1 MDIRDTTDA
10 DGRRVVAHH
19 DDGWGPPLE
28 GGQVPR
34 TRSRGRAWRRL
45 LLVVLVPV
53 VVLAAYGAALAWHL
67 TSSIER
73 IDVPGRSDRTGS
85 RVNVAVVGSDSRAN
99 LTPEQRTQLTT
110 GNAEGART
118 DSIMVLSVAGSRP
131 SLTSFPRDLWVTRC
145 DGSQGR
151 INATLGIDGPGCLV
165 DTVESLGDLPV
176 HHYIDVDFG
185 GFQELVDAVGGVE
198 ICVEKPLDDPLAGID
213 LQPGCQVMDGT
224 TALGYVRTRKL
235 DNDLERIRRQQQFIA
250 ALASA
255 VATPETLANPVRAWR
270 TTGAVGAA
278 LRADMDLGIV
288 ALARLGFG
296 ARAMASGD
304 LDTAT
309 VPGTPARIN
318 GAAVLEPDLVAA
330 EEVFEPLRQDTG
342 GVDAGPEEEPIELP
356 SRDQVAVTVLNGGSL
371 TGGARATADALAGLG
386 YVITE
391 VGNAEA
397 TATTT
402 IVVGPDGQAT
412 AQRLTADLP
421 VTATIDDSG
430 EVDGRTVGG
439 TQAVLVLG
447 SDLDPADV
455 ATDVG

>member
-1 MDIRDTTDA
+1 MDTRRTA
-10 DGRRVVAHH
+10 DPDDRRVVDH
-19 DDGWGPPLE
+19 DGWGPPLE

-34 TRSRGRAWRRL
+34 TRSRGRGWRRV
-45 LLVVLVPV
+45 LLVVLVPIL
-53 VVLAAYGAALAWHL
+53 VLAAYGAALAWHL

-85 RVNVAVVGSDSRAN
+85 RVNVAVVGSDSRAD
-99 LTPEQRTQLTT
+99 LTPEQRRELTT
-110 GNAEGART
+110 GDAEGART
-118 DSIMVLSVAGSRP
+118 DSIMVLSVAGSQP

-151 INATLGIDGPGCLV
+151 INAALGMDGPGCLV
-165 DTVESLGDLPV
+165 DTVESLGDLPL
-176 HHYIDVDFG
+176 HHYVDVNFG
-185 GFQELVDAVGGVE
+185 GFQELVDAVGGVR

-213 LQPGCQVMDGT
+213 LQRGCQQMDGA

-255 VATPETLANPVRAWR
+255 VATPRTLVNPVRAWR

-278 LRADMDLGIV
+278 IRADDDLGIV
-288 ALARLGFG
+288 ELARLGFG

-342 GVDAGPEEEPIELP
+342 GVDAGPAEDPIELP
-356 SRDQVAVTVLNGGSL
+356 ARDQVAVTVLNGGSV
-371 TGGARATADALAGLG
+371 TGGAQATADALAGLG
-386 YVITE
+386 YAITE
-391 VGNAEA
+391 VGNADT

-402 IVVGPDGQAT
+402 IVVGADGQAA
-412 AQRLTADLP
+412 AQRLAADLP
-421 VTATIDDSG
+421 VTAAIDDGG
-430 EVDGRTVGG
+430 EVDGRTVQGN
-439 TQAVLVLG
+439 QVVLVLG
-447 SDLDPADV
+447 DDLDPADV
-455 ATDVG
+455 STDGTG